1 MIQNKKIKFFTA
13 FTIIAGSFLVS
24 LFSQKPTLDK
34 SVLNGYKKCVAANQ
48 QAHAEEMKE
57 WDKTQQ
63 STAMEIRNASQKPVN
78 SADDCKQSYGI
89 APYQDLSDF
98 RVIN

>member
-1 MIQNKKIKFFTA
+1 MAQNKLLKFIAA

-24 LFSQKPTLDK
+24 CFSQKPTLDRR
-34 SVLNGYKKCVAANQ
+34 VLNGYKKCVAAHQ
-48 QAHAEEMKE
+48 QAHAEEMKA
-57 WDKTQQ
+57 WDKTQE
-63 STAMEIRNASQKPVN
+63 STDMQARNASRKNVN

-89 APYQDLSDF
+89 GPYQDLSDF